1 MASIIQRRPAIE
13 PVTTAEL
20 KAYLRLE
27 EEEDTAL
34 HALIASARLMVE
46 AQTGLRLI
54 TQLWSQVFPYQLQG
68 VVKLSHWPV
77 KLLKS
82 ITILGETPVALDL
95 DKYFVSSEE
104 RPARVQPKSGDW
116 PQLRA
121 SQYGF
126 SFDIEVGFGGSSSDV
141 PEDLRYAVLVL
152 AADWYESNDWNAH
165 ASAAV
170 ISPQVMTLLQ
180 PHRQIHL

>member
-1 MASIIQRRPAIE
+1 MASIIQRRPMVE
-13 PVTTAEL
+13 PVTTADL

-27 EEEDTAL
+27 EEDDTAL

-54 TQLWSQVFPYQLQG
+54 TQLWSQVFPYQLHG
-68 VVKLSHWPV
+68 AVRIGHWPIR
-77 KLLKS
+77 LLKS
-82 ITILGETPVALDL
+82 LTILGETPVALEL
-95 DKYFVSSEE
+95 DKYRIDREE
-104 RPARVQPKSGDW
+104 RPARLQPKSGDW

-126 SFDIEVGFGGSSSDV
+126 SFDIEVGFGDRIHDV
-141 PEDLRYAVLVL
+141 PQDLRQAILVL
-152 AADWYESNDWNAH
+152 ASDWYESNDWNAH

-180 PHRQIHL
+180 PYRLILL